1 MFDFMNGTSQLYVS
15 DATFTDNGSSII
27 YAHRIL
33 SEDSYFRNCTF
44 NNNLMTKP
52 ELMDAFTNDGSYDPF
67 SFDISECT
75 LTLENCDMGNST
87 YDGLEYIK
95 FVDCE
100 NAPKGRARRFGS
112 IFGEGSLTMIVAL
125 LALIASGVAIFLTVY
140 YNKQKAAP
148 VAVDAK
154 EAEDE
159 E

>member
-1 MFDFMNGTSQLYVS
+1 
-15 DATFTDNGSSII
+15 
-27 YAHRIL
+27 
-33 SEDSYFRNCTF
+33 
-44 NNNLMTKP
+44 
-52 ELMDAFTNDGSYDPF
+52 
-67 SFDISECT
+67 
-75 LTLENCDMGNST
+75 MGNST

-140 YNKQKAAP
+140 YNKKKTAP
-148 VAVDAK
+148 VAADK
-154 EAEDE
+154 EEETEDE